1 MTTVTQNIALFPL
14 STVLYPD
21 GPLPLRVF
29 EPRYLDMVSR
39 CMKQNVPFGV
49 LMLLSGSEMGD
60 AMTATIGTSARII
73 DWYQGSDGILGITA
87 VGEQRFRLNSIDRQ
101 PDGLYIGEVEF
112 MEAEPAQ
119 SIPEEYKSMSALL
132 EVVVSDLGKLYE
144 GLELN
149 YDDASWVGRRFAEVL
164 PLSLEQKQHCLEMND
179 ALERLKYL
187 RPLLSSIRH
196 ETRQ

>member
-119 SIPEEYKSMSALL
+119 SIPE
-132 EVVVSDLGKLYE
+132 
-144 GLELN
+144 
-149 YDDASWVGRRFAEVL
+149 
-164 PLSLEQKQHCLEMND
+164 
-179 ALERLKYL
+179 
-187 RPLLSSIRH
+187 
-196 ETRQ
+196 